1 MVDTPK
7 GKEGSLPISVLKQSN
22 STIIN
27 LSKYIPNYDKFVRY
41 RLMALTIVFM
51 DKNGK
56 ILPNQ
61 GNDVI
66 ETAVTIT
73 FPSQFVDSDFQ
84 KNKYSFYSTQEHQC
98 RSAYTRLGN
107 EGGWRSSKF
116 ALPKGTEIADFATYV
131 LHIKAIRVVEFS
143 NGV

>member
-27 LSKYIPNYDKFVRY
+27 LSNYIPDYDKFARY
-41 RLMALTIVFM
+41 RVMALTIVFM
-51 DKNGK
+51 DKNGR
-56 ILPNQ
+56 ILPHQ

-73 FPSQFVDSDFQ
+73 FPSQFVDKDFQ
-84 KNKYSFYSTQEHQC
+84 NNKVSFYSTQEHQC
-98 RSAYTRLGN
+98 RSAYTRLGK
-107 EGGWRSSKF
+107 EGGRRSSNF
-116 ALPKGTEIADFATYV
+116 ALPKGIEIVDFAT
-131 LHIKAIRVVEFS
+131 
-143 NGV
+143 